1 MTQKSQFL
9 SFFQCTKLPHFST
22 PSPRHNFYL
31 MKVYENFLWNGEG
44 NAEVMNDNNFV
55 SFNTCLVQSSL
66 APLIYP
72 LNIQSLSKS
81 EEAITY

>member
-9 SFFQCTKLPHFST
+9 SFFQFTKLSYFST
-22 PSPRHNFYL
+22 PSPKHNCYL

-44 NAEVMNDNNFV
+44 NAKVMNNNSV
-55 SFNTCLVQSSL
+55 SFNNCLVQSSL

-72 LNIQSLSKS
+72 LNIQSLSRS
-81 EEAITY
+81 EEAVTY